1 MAEQAWT
8 PDRVWDNKL
17 FQPTTFA
24 GQSSLYRKLLTFMK
38 QVLVTGGAHRLGAEI
53 VRQFA
58 AAGWRGWC
66 HYQRSG
72 AAAQALQTELQN
84 QGSSVELVQA
94 DLAQSAQVE
103 SMIDHITRTTGP
115 LDCLV
120 NNASLFEPD
129 EGTDMDLPG
138 ARLQLEVN
146 LIAPMALASWMAKE
160 AAPNAA
166 PGQRSVIHILD
177 QKVFNLNPDYFS
189 YTVSKL
195 ALERS
200 VALQA
205 QALSPGLRVCGVAP
219 GLMFL
224 SGPQTQEN
232 FDRNSRVNL
241 LRQPI
246 DPAQVAATCVFLAQN
261 PCITGTTV
269 CVDNGQ
275 HLVPLA
281 RDVMFL
287 GEPKDPA

>member
-58 AAGWRGWC
+58 AAGWRVWC

-146 LIAPMALASWMAKE
+146 LIAPMALASWMAKQ

-287 GEPKDPA
+287 GEPKDPP